1 MGPRVLTQVTEPAAH
16 SDPGLGGA
24 SAPADRRS
32 LGPGPFPLSLVVA
45 PPGLE
50 ASAPL
55 FVIPAGPDLPRL
67 LVSSCSATTFSPENT
82 LRGTC
87 AEKVL
92 RDAAATA
99 CCPGPAAAGLPLR
112 PEPLSVDK
120 SGSFLA
126 AAPRWERCPV
136 ARGGQAGR
144 VQLRGV
150 PAPLGLR
157 RTCVARCA
165 EQLGPAAAA
174 AGSRSHAP
182 APTAHV
188 TEAAGRSSPGG
199 SAVVSVRRSVETG
212 RRFREQR
219 GKEKVTR
226 ALLVNPQ
233 RASRFWLST

>member
-1 MGPRVLTQVTEPAAH
+1 MFCNDFFPREHASWNVRREGSARCGRH
-16 SDPGLGGA
+16 SLLPG
-24 SAPADRRS
+24 SAPPRAFPFAPSLFRS
-32 LGPGPFPLSLVVA
+32 IS
-45 PPGLE
+45 
-50 ASAPL
+50 
-55 FVIPAGPDLPRL
+55 R
-67 LVSSCSATTFSPENT
+67 
-82 LRGTC
+82 
-87 AEKVL
+87 
-92 RDAAATA
+92 
-99 CCPGPAAAGLPLR
+99 
-112 PEPLSVDK
+112 
-120 SGSFLA
+120 GSFLA

-144 VQLRGV
+144 VHLRGV

-188 TEAAGRSSPGG
+188 PEAAGRSSPGG

>member
-1 MGPRVLTQVTEPAAH
+1 MTEPAAH

-24 SAPADRRS
+24 SAPADRS

-50 ASAPL
+50 ASVPL

-99 CCPGPAAAGLPLR
+99 CCPGLR
-112 PEPLSVDK
+112 RRGAFPFAPSLFRSI
-120 SGSFLA
+120 SRGSFLA

-136 ARGGQAGR
+136 ARGGRAGR
-144 VQLRGV
+144 VHLRGV

-157 RTCVARCA
+157 RMCVRAPTVARCA

-188 TEAAGRSSPGG
+188 PEAAGRSSPGG

>member
-1 MGPRVLTQVTEPAAH
+1 MTEPAAH

-24 SAPADRRS
+24 SAPADRS

-67 LVSSCSATTFSPENT
+67 LVSSCSATTFSSENM

-120 SGSFLA
+120 SGLI
-126 AAPRWERCPV
+126 PRRSATVGTLLCRQGRP
-136 ARGGQAGR
+136 GGQGPASGCARPSGPATHVCASPHCRPLRRAAGAGR
-144 VQLRGV
+144 GRCGV
-150 PAPLGLR
+150 PVPRA
-157 RTCVARCA
+157 
-165 EQLGPAAAA
+165 GPH
-174 AGSRSHAP
+174 RP
-182 APTAHV
+182 
-188 TEAAGRSSPGG
+188 RD
-199 SAVVSVRRSVETG
+199 
-212 RRFREQR
+212 R
-219 GKEKVTR
+219 GCR
-226 ALLVNPQ
+226 ALFSGRVCRGQ
-233 RASRFWLST
+233 RTQVCGNRETFS

>member
-1 MGPRVLTQVTEPAAH
+1 MFCNDFFSREHASWNVRREGSARCGRH
-16 SDPGLGGA
+16 SLLPG
-24 SAPADRRS
+24 SAPPRAFPFAPSLFRS
-32 LGPGPFPLSLVVA
+32 ISR
-45 PPGLE
+45 
-50 ASAPL
+50 S
-55 FVIPAGPDLPRL
+55 
-67 LVSSCSATTFSPENT
+67 
-82 LRGTC
+82 
-87 AEKVL
+87 
-92 RDAAATA
+92 
-99 CCPGPAAAGLPLR
+99 
-112 PEPLSVDK
+112 
-120 SGSFLA
+120 SFLA

-144 VQLRGV
+144 VQLGGV

-157 RTCVARCA
+157 RMCVRAPTVARCA

-174 AGSRSHAP
+174 ARSRSHAP

-212 RRFREQR
+212 RRFGEQR
-219 GKEKVTR
+219 EKEKVTR